1 MSRIKM
7 EKEKVF
13 EVLKDEVLKQSGE
26 EHIRRVQYD
35 ALMEFSKFWV
45 NFDEQLYPL
54 LEEHRTQVEEAI
66 RSWIELQ
73 IENRNRVG

>member
-1 MSRIKM
+1 MHIKL

-13 EVLKDEVLKQSGE
+13 ETLKDEVLKQSGE
-26 EHIRRVQYD
+26 EHIRRGQYD

-54 LEEHRTQVEEAI
+54 LKEHRTQVEEAI
-66 RSWIELQ
+66 MTWIKLQ
-73 IENRNRVG
+73 MDNRNRVS

>member
-7 EKEKVF
+7 EKEKVS
-13 EVLKDEVLKQSGE
+13 EELKDEVLKQSGE
-26 EHIRRVQYD
+26 EHIRRGQYD
-35 ALMEFSKFWV
+35 ALTEFSKFWV

-66 RSWIELQ
+66 RSWIKLQ
-73 IENRNRVG
+73 IEKR